1 MPEEKENLK
10 ANAEVRWA
18 AKGLTLMAPN
28 DVTASDAGFGVD
40 TNRVTLFTP
49 DSPPEPLPL
58 MSKAAV
64 AAQIMQ
70 RVAVMLS

>member
-1 MPEEKENLK
+1 MCIRDSLH
-10 ANAEVRWA
+10 ANARAKLA
-18 AKGLTLMAPN
+18 AKGLNLIVAN